1 MIGLACVCACIES
14 FNLQRKLKLRNEI
27 SKRPSQPLDNGRGG
41 KGMMSAC
48 ASKGPHGPGHSQ
60 NIAVSLVL

>member
-27 SKRPSQPLDNGRGG
+27 SKRPSQPLDNGQIRSFGTFWTEILFSSNMMGG
-41 KGMMSAC
+41 R
-48 ASKGPHGPGHSQ
+48 
-60 NIAVSLVL
+60 